1 MGVVL
6 NLAVWSGLNVLLPA
20 PGRVDWYAAVVS
32 VVAFAGLT
40 RWKWDIIPVV
50 VLAGVLGL
58 IYKMFLVP

>member
-40 RWKWDIIPVV
+40 LWKWDSFRRWRSREFSV
-50 VLAGVLGL
+50 
-58 IYKMFLVP
+58 